1 MKIVYILVALLA
13 LLPGGAGLQAVEAK
27 LLLTLQTN
35 VNDQWEHILPGRPP
49 FISTVSQVVRGEPF
63 RLYVVVKGC
72 RIDNQRAK
80 LSATFRALKP
90 DGSVYHTSEL
100 PAAELAMSNPDAV
113 FLLPSELRIA
123 FDPPDPE
130 GEYCFEVKVSDLNAG
145 TAVEEKTAITLTSEA
160 EMAKQPLTE
169 IGKYLNFY
177 YRNPQPNELPRQF
190 PVVTRR
196 LLEQQKKRP
205 VGFSPW
211 PQLAFF
217 YFVLRDNPY
226 LIESMRQLESGL
238 SEEEKPFLRTLLY
251 EYAQQ
256 DRSRLMVKTP
266 KSPIELDILWSQFAA
281 RGNSEAIVKLVGAI
295 PEMEGTISIED
306 FKKLK
311 EKTPENQAS
320 LMRHLIGRA
329 AFWSLNSQ
337 AKNHPLVGFYLEA
350 MLARKEIKSPFAA
363 ALVAKILENPQGKK
377 TED

>member
-1 MKIVYILVALLA
+1 MKILYILAALLT
-13 LLPGGAGLQAVEAK
+13 LLPGGVALQAVEAK

-35 VNDQWEHILPGRPP
+35 VKDQWEHILPGRPP

-72 RIDNQRAK
+72 QIDNRQAK

-90 DGSVYHTSEL
+90 DGSVYHTSSL
-100 PAAELAMSNPDAV
+100 PAVDLTMENPDAV

-130 GEYCFEVKVSDLNAG
+130 GEYRFEVKVNDLNAG
-145 TAVEEKTAITLTSEA
+145 TSVEEKTAITLTTEA
-160 EMAKQPLTE
+160 EMTKLPLTA
-169 IGKYLNFY
+169 IGEYLNFY
-177 YRNPQPNELPRQF
+177 YRNPRPNELPRQF

-196 LLEQQKKRP
+196 LLEQQKTKP

-226 LIESMRQLESGL
+226 LIESMRKLESGL

-256 DRSRLMVKTP
+256 DGSRLMVKTP

-281 RGNSEAIVKLVGAI
+281 RGNSEAITRLVGAI
-295 PEMEGTISIED
+295 PEMEGAISVEE

-311 EKTPENQAS
+311 DKTPANQAAV
-320 LMRHLIGRA
+320 MRHLVGRA
-329 AFWSLNSQ
+329 ALWSLNSQ
-337 AKNHPLVGFYLEA
+337 AKNHPLVRFYLEA
-350 MLARKEIKSPFAA
+350 MLVRKRIKSAFAA
-363 ALVAKILENPQGKK
+363 ALVAKILENPQKK
-377 TED
+377 KSED